1 MLDKFKYFLK
11 HSIIYSI
18 SNVATKAS
26 GIILLPIYTSYFT
39 VEEFGRLGLVLAI
52 ITILIQIVVLGQNQ
66 SILKFNNQ
74 IEYVDKKK
82 SILYTLSVFVIL
94 STLVFIVIGE
104 FAAPWLAKILGNF
117 EDYYSSLRI
126 AIYIIVVSIINNVFQ
141 NKLRADEKSV
151 SFTVISLIK
160 LFVLIVATVYLVTSL
175 ELGINGVLYG
185 QLISEIITLIIL
197 VPLMLRLMEFK
208 FEKDILNES
217 LKFGLPLIFS
227 ALSMT
232 LLNISDRFLIKFLDS
247 EEALGLYELGYRV
260 AGILNMFMI
269 MPLNL
274 TLLPVAYKVYQEPGD
289 KDYYRKIMTYAA
301 YLLVWGALALS
312 IFSKEII
319 ELFAGSGSY
328 LPAYEVVPVILFA
341 YVFFGMSLISSLGMY
356 LTAKTTYVAII
367 TILSAALNIILNF
380 IFIPIYG
387 IMGAAVNTLIAFI
400 FLYLFSEIASN
411 NYYKIGFENSK
422 LLKLFILSVII
433 LWLATYLSDISL
445 LFRVILKL
453 VIIFF
458 FPVLLALFGYF
469 NKKEV
474 KAISGAIKKW
484 YNPFHWRKNLNLKEI
499 NKKEID

>member
-74 IEYVDKKK
+74 IEYADKKK
-82 SILYTLSVFVIL
+82 SILFTLSLFVIISAL
-94 STLVFIVIGE
+94 LFTLIGE
-104 FAAPWLAKILGNF
+104 FSAPWLAKVLGNY
-117 EDYYSSLRI
+117 EDYYLSLRI
-126 AIYIIVVSIINNVFQ
+126 ANYIVVVSIINNVFQ

-151 SFTVISLIK
+151 SFTVVSLIK
-160 LFVLIVATVYLVTSL
+160 LFVLIFAIVYLVTSL

-185 QLISEIITLIIL
+185 QLISEIATLIIL
-197 VPLMLRLMEFK
+197 TPFMLKSMEFK
-208 FEKDILNES
+208 FEKNILTES

-269 MPLNL
+269 MPLSL
-274 TLLPVAYKVYQEPGD
+274 TLLPVAYKVYQQPGD

-301 YLLVWGALALS
+301 YFLVWGALALS

-319 ELFAGSGSY
+319 ELFSSSGSY

-341 YVFFGMSLISSLGMY
+341 YVFFGMSMISSLGMY
-356 LTAKTTYVAII
+356 LTAKTAYIAII
-367 TILSAALNIILNF
+367 TIASAVLNIILNF
-380 IFIPIYG
+380 VFIPKYG

-400 FLYLFSEIASN
+400 FLYLFSDIVSN
-411 NYYKIGFENSK
+411 RYYRIGFENRK
-422 LLKLFILSVII
+422 LLRLFILSIVV
-433 LWLATYLSDISL
+433 LWLITYLSNIAL
-445 LFRVILKL
+445 LIRVFFKL
-453 VIIFF
+453 VIIII
-458 FPVLLALFGYF
+458 FPLILAVVGYF
-469 NKKEV
+469 NKKEIN
-474 KAISGAIKKW
+474 AISGAIKKW
-484 YNPFHWRKNLNLKEI
+484 YNPFNWKKNLESGIL
-499 NKKEID
+499 NKKELD

>member
-1 MLDKFKYFLK
+1 MLEKFKYFLK

-52 ITILIQIVVLGQNQ
+52 ITILIQVVVLGQNQ

-74 IEYVDKKK
+74 IEYADKKK
-82 SILYTLSVFVIL
+82 SILFTLSVFVIL
-94 STLVFIVIGE
+94 ASLVFTVIGE
-104 FAAPWLAKILGNF
+104 FAAPWLANILGNY

-126 AIYIIVVSIINNVFQ
+126 ANYIVVVSILNNVFQ

-160 LFVLIVATVYLVTSL
+160 LFVLIAAIVYLVTSL

-185 QLISEIITLIIL
+185 QLISEIVTLIIL
-197 VPLMLRLMEFK
+197 APLMLRLMEYK
-208 FEKDILNES
+208 FEKNILSES
-217 LKFGLPLIFS
+217 IKFGLPLIFS

-232 LLNISDRFLIKFLDS
+232 LLNISDRFLIKFLAS

-269 MPLNL
+269 MPLSL
-274 TLLPVAYKVYQEPGD
+274 TLLPVAYKVYKQPGD
-289 KDYYRKIMTYAA
+289 KNYYRKIMTYSA

-319 ELFAGSGSY
+319 ELFSASQSY
-328 LPAYEVVPVILFA
+328 LPSYEVVPVILFA
-341 YVFFGMSLISSLGMY
+341 YVFFGMSLIASIGMY
-356 LTAKTTYVAII
+356 LTAKTTYIAII
-367 TILSAALNIILNF
+367 TIVSAALNIILN
-380 IFIPIYG
+380 IVFIPTYE

-400 FLYLFSEIASN
+400 FLYVFSDIVSN
-411 NYYKIGFENSK
+411 RYYKIGFENSK
-422 LLKLFILSVII
+422 LLRLFILSIII
-433 LWLATYLSDISL
+433 LWIITYIGDTYLL
-445 LFRVILKL
+445 LRIFLKIFIIVI
-453 VIIFF
+453 
-458 FPVLLALFGYF
+458 FPFILALAGYF
-469 NKKEV
+469 NKKELN
-474 KAISGAIKKW
+474 AISGAIKKW
-484 YNPFHWRKNLNLKEI
+484 YNPLNWKRNMNLKEI
-499 NKKEID
+499 HKKELD

>member
-11 HSIIYSI
+11 HSFIYSI

-52 ITILIQIVVLGQNQ
+52 ITIMIQIVVLGQNQ

-74 IEYVDKKK
+74 IEYIDKKK
-82 SILYTLSVFVIL
+82 SILFTLTLFVIF
-94 STLVFIVIGE
+94 SALVFIVIGE
-104 FAAPWLAKILGNF
+104 FAAPWLAKILGNYN
-117 EDYYSSLRI
+117 DYYSSLRI
-126 AIYIIVVSIINNVFQ
+126 AIYIVVVSIITNVFQ

-160 LFVLIVATVYLVTSL
+160 LFVLIAATVYLVTSL

-185 QLISEIITLIIL
+185 QLISEIVTLIIL
-197 VPLMLRLMEFK
+197 TPFMLKLMEYR
-208 FEKDILNES
+208 FEKNILAAS

-269 MPLNL
+269 MPLSL
-274 TLLPVAYKVYQEPGD
+274 TLLPVAYKVYQQPGD
-289 KDYYRKIMTYAA
+289 KDYYRKIMTYAS
-301 YLLVWGALALS
+301 YFLVWGALALS

-319 ELFAGSGSY
+319 ELFSGSGSY

-356 LTAKTTYVAII
+356 LTSKTTYIAII
-367 TILSAALNIILNF
+367 TIVSAVLNIILNF
-380 IFIPIYG
+380 VFIPIYG

-400 FLYLFSEIASN
+400 FLYVSSDIISSR
-411 NYYKIGFENSK
+411 YYKIDFENSK
-422 LLKLFILSVII
+422 LFRLFILSII
-433 LWLATYLSDISL
+433 VLWLMSYLDNISL
-445 LFRVILKL
+445 LIRSILKL
-453 VIIFF
+453 VIIIM
-458 FPVLLALFGYF
+458 FPFILALVGYF
-469 NKKEV
+469 NKKEIN
-474 KAISGAIKKW
+474 AISEGIKKW
-484 YNPFHWRKNLNLKEI
+484 YNPFNWKKNLNLEKNI
-499 NKKEID
+499 KKND